1 MDPTPITRSLTALE
15 YGIGGV
21 FLACT
26 IAAVIALWKRNNA
39 LADSVTAALI
49 NNTAA
54 LTALREGIR
63 HD

>member
-1 MDPTPITRSLTALE
+1 MDPTPIANNLWVQYGALGFLVIVLT
-15 YGIGGV
+15 
-21 FLACT
+21 LA
-26 IAAVIALWKRNNA
+26 VGALWKRNNA
-39 LADSVTAALI
+39 LADSVTSALV